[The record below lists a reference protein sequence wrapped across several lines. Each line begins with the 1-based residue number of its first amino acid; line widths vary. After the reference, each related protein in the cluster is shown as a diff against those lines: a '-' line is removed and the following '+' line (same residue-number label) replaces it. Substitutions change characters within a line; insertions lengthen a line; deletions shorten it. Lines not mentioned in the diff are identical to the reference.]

1 MKLLNRLKSFGAWL
15 LARSLAALRAIV
27 CAFLLGGDPRLRLFS
42 LKRAYALFSFEPQD
56 LLDIK
61 NVAVSPNKQNTFLT
75 PVSAASYT
83 YRPRNPGT
91 SFAAISPQFYSDE
104 QLANKGHQW
113 PTVKQRILQDTSF
126 DWGFDLDSF
135 MAGWAL
141 FFAMGADTVTG
152 TGPWTHTFKFLQ
164 STNQMP
170 VTSLL
175 FQDTADVIYQLP
187 DLAIMDLVMSGKESG
202 PLQCQVKMVGSGKN
216 VEGSVAF
223 PALGTPLF
231 LLGSDTDIKLGT
243 AAPNIFDPKQQFT
256 LSTTVLGALGNRTA
270 FYKFTYQNA
279 AGETLASQEMSIA
292 VPASSVSKVTGPA
305 VFPAGITAINI
316 YGSIGTGTET
326 KQVATIT
333 TGGGIFTEPATGFVA
348 GSALPTVTTALS
360 SIKERVR
367 DWQVH
372 LVMEMQL
379 NRAPGG
385 GLFGTFMKVL
395 KQRANWQIS
404 VAAKDVDDLRTI
416 GINDTSQEL
425 QIITNSGASAQLTLQ
440 FPGSYPMVT
449 AGSANG
455 REIVW
460 PISAGDQDVFK
471 NSPQELFQAVVINNQ
486 ATYGVGA

>member
-1 MKLLNRLKSFGAWL
+1 MKFFNTLKMFGAWL
-15 LARSLAALRAIV
+15 RELLVAL
-27 CAFLLGGDPRLRLFS
+27 LLGAVPDRRVAIFGWRRMAMAQV
-42 LKRAYALFSFEPQD
+42 RWAFEPQD
-56 LLDIK
+56 ILDIK
-61 NVAVSPNKQNTFLT
+61 NVAISPNKQNTFLT

-91 SFAAISPQFYSDE
+91 AFAGIVPQFYSDE
-104 QLANKGHQW
+104 QLVNKGHQW
-113 PTVKQRILQDTSF
+113 PTVKQRVAQDTSY

-135 MAGWAL
+135 LAGWAL

-152 TGPWTHTFKFLQ
+152 TGPFTHTFKFLQ

-170 VTSLL
+170 VTSIL
-175 FQDTADVIYQLP
+175 FQETSDVIYQIT
-187 DLAIMDLVMSGKESG
+187 DLAIMDLVISGKEAG
-202 PLQCQVKMVGSGKN
+202 PLQCQLKMIGSGN

-223 PALGTPLF
+223 PALSAPLY
-231 LLGSDTDIKLGT
+231 LMGSDSDIKMGT
-243 AAPNIFDPKQQFT
+243 AAPNIFDAKQQFT
-256 LSTTVLGALGNRTA
+256 LSTTVLGALGARTA

-292 VPASSVSKVTGPA
+292 VPANSVSKVTGPA
-305 VFPAGITAINI
+305 VFPKGITAINI
-316 YGSIGTGTET
+316 YGSTTTGTET

-333 TGGGIFTEPATGFVA
+333 TGGGIFTEPSTGFVA
-348 GSALPTVTTALS
+348 GAALPSSTTALT

-395 KQRANWQIS
+395 KQRANWQMS

-416 GINDTSQEL
+416 GLNDTPQEL

-449 AGSANG
+449 AGSAYG
-455 REIVW
+455 REIIW

-471 NSPQELFQAVVINNQ
+471 NSPQEVFQAVVINNQ